1 MSTTLGFSEINYT
14 EEANK
19 PQSKRNQTRRRGR
32 KKALL
37 SKAQTFLNSMN
48 NNDDDGDSGQNNKN
62 KGINIPEDGGSSLG
76 DFVPN
81 PVLSRTPDEAAPINP
96 PGSELLGNDD
106 AVEPESFK
114 LLNQNEMNAK
124 YYKQFVMPKMDQH
137 HAQYLPY
144 YKALQ
149 GNPQVAN
156 ISDPNELMKK
166 LNYMIHLLEEQ
177 HDEKTENVTE
187 ELILYLFLGVFVIF
201 VVDSFARAGKYTR

>member
-14 EEANK
+14 EDANK
-19 PQSKRNQTRRRGR
+19 PQSKRNHTRRRGR
-32 KKALL
+32 KKTIL
-37 SKAQTFLNSMN
+37 SKAQTFLNSMK
-48 NNDDDGDSGQNNKN
+48 NNDDDNELYNKN
-62 KGINIPEDGGSSLG
+62 KGIDLAEDGGSSLG

-81 PVLSRTPDEAAPINP
+81 PVLTRTPDEAAPIKR
-96 PGSELLGNDD
+96 PGSELLGNDT
-106 AVEPESFK
+106 AVEPEQFK
-114 LLNQNEMNAK
+114 LLNQDEMNKK

-144 YKALQ
+144 YNSLQ

-177 HDEKTENVTE
+177 QDEKTENVTE